1 MRTKI
6 LILLLLSTSLSL
18 LKLNAQ
24 CADCNDD
31 DSWRFAAGVTLHSN
45 NKYVSEYN
53 SMLERQPLELNF
65 RYKLNDKHILRLN
78 LPFSWKVNV
87 SDAPDGTVPQFIA
100 NTGNKANDYYEGMKH
115 DYWYYA
121 DFSRVESQYYNL
133 FGTVAGYSFNQ
144 HLLKGLSAYI
154 GVDFSCVLYH
164 YYAKYFSIG
173 YTELNDNN
181 MSELR
186 SLSYVERVN
195 KYNTYSAK
203 PLLGANYQYK
213 NLMLD
218 VSAGYSLSTYKVK
231 GNLDTQSPE
240 SSEMYIGPFERNFK
254 NFQQF
259 IYQISLFYTF

>member
-1 MRTKI
+1 MKKKFLVLFL
-6 LILLLLSTSLSL
+6 LIISLSL

-24 CADCNDD
+24 CVDCGKN

-53 SMLERQPLELNF
+53 SLLERQPLELNF

-78 LPFSWKVNV
+78 LPFAWKVNV
-87 SDAPDGTVPQFIA
+87 SKEPERNAPQFIA

-121 DFSRVESQYYNL
+121 DFSRAVSQYYNL

-144 HLLKGLSAYI
+144 HLFNGLSAYI
-154 GVDFSCVLYH
+154 GVDFSCVFYH
-164 YYAKYFSIG
+164 YYSKYFSIG
-173 YTELNDNN
+173 YTELDNN
-181 MSELR
+181 NTSELR

-213 NLMLD
+213 NLMFD
-218 VSAGYSLSTYKVK
+218 VSVGYSLSAYKLK
-231 GNLDTQSPE
+231 GTLDTQSPK
-240 SSEMYIGPFERNFK
+240 SPEMHISPFERDFN
-254 NFQQF
+254 NYRQF
-259 IYQISLFYTF
+259 VYQISLFYTF